1 MKMNDEIKKQ
11 INKIAERFGGVVVE
25 WKRRQLELVV
35 LATIEHMENMEREAV
50 LLNNAAE
57 AQEEEEIHYEGR

>member
-1 MKMNDEIKKQ
+1 MNDEIKKQ

-35 LATIEHMENMEREAV
+35 VATIEHMENMEREAV

-57 AQEEEEIHYEGR
+57 AQEEEEIHYEG

>member
-1 MKMNDEIKKQ
+1 MNDEIKKQ
-11 INKIAERFGGVVVE
+11 INKIAERFGDVVVE

-35 LATIEHMENMEREAV
+35 VATIEHMENMEREAV

-57 AQEEEEIHYEGR
+57 AQEEEEIHYEV

>member
-1 MKMNDEIKKQ
+1 MNDEIKKQ

-35 LATIEHMENMEREAV
+35 LATIEHMENMEREAG

>member
-1 MKMNDEIKKQ
+1 MNDEIKKQ
-11 INKIAERFGGVVVE
+11 INKIAERFGDVVVE

-35 LATIEHMENMEREAV
+35 VATIEHMENMEREAV

-57 AQEEEEIHYEGR
+57 AQEEEEIHYEG